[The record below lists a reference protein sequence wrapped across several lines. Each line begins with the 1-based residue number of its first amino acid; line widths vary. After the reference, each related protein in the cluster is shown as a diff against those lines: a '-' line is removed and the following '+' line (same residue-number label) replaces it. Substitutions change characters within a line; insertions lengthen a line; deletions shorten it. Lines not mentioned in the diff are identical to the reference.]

1 MNMSLRGNEFELA
14 RAFDDLRRDGI
25 ASIPNF
31 LTDAEFDRMGA
42 FVDAA
47 VARKPGSYVG
57 FNGPAEMAG
66 SGLDELGASDRLH
79 TLAER
84 IYEHMTGKRA
94 ERSDFYQ
101 VLRCLSG
108 PDVNAHSHFYH
119 YDSYVV
125 TLLVPIRIPTRGKT
139 GDFLLIPNARHYRR
153 SYWRNAADKVLLDNR
168 VSQRVLRFLAERK
181 LPPVRRVKLEPG
193 RMYFFNGYRTIHTN
207 EPCDQDQL
215 RATAL
220 FHFANPHAGRSRG
233 PRPAMR

>member
-119 YDSYVV
+119 YDS
-125 TLLVPIRIPTRGKT
+125 T
-139 GDFLLIPNARHYRR
+139 
-153 SYWRNAADKVLLDNR
+153 W
-168 VSQRVLRFLAERK
+168 
-181 LPPVRRVKLEPG
+181 
-193 RMYFFNGYRTIHTN
+193 
-207 EPCDQDQL
+207 
-215 RATAL
+215 
-220 FHFANPHAGRSRG
+220 
-233 PRPAMR
+233 